1 MKSIEYALSLLN
13 SFHKKVKFTYEI
25 ENGGQLPFLD
35 VLLCKNDKKIITTV
49 YQKETQSN
57 VYLYCDST
65 KS

>member
-1 MKSIEYALSLLN
+1 MKSIEYVLSLLN

-35 VLLCKNDKKIITTV
+35 VLLCKNYKKIITTV